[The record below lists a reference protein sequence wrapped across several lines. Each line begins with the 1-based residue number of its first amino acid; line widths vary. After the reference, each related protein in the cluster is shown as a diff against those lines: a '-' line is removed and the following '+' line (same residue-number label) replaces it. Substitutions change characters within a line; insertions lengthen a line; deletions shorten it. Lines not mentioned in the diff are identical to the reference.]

1 MSTSYQPILLGAN
14 VRRGGESTVD
24 VWDNFFNNASN
35 VFNTSTENV
44 IPYQAYLST
53 GDANSAPFE
62 RLNVNRDHPANLDM
76 TNDDPGMVTQ
86 GAMRWK
92 PTGSFSP
99 LSVSDYGASGP
110 NEADGT
116 PMFPKWNEWHNT
128 PEHEYLHGIDRY
140 FGNYKDGF
148 GGITDQKKWMYEK
161 DEDFDWFNYAYKNI
175 PAIDKDDDGY
185 DDRNGDYVFKDYLNP
200 SDPGYIYSKR
210 NNIEKA
216 GANPEQYAYD
226 LSTSLTGYGGPS
238 GEYELKEMLNH
249 WERFGGQQWSFDP
262 NLADERGYGDPNAYV
277 KNSDQEDALRAAFMN
292 NPNNDRLGDAKG
304 PMANVVAQAL
314 SDGKYQSELIGKS
327 LTLAE
332 RRELE
337 AEGKDPYEAFN
348 YWNLGEERFARL
360 AAQYMKMPYIP
371 EFEYNGQ
378 TEAGFRDA
386 MNYLLEREATKG
398 IEPFPELEGNTEEA
412 NQTVERQELPDDYMP
427 DYPIDLTPGRTRL

>member
-35 VFNTSTENV
+35 VFNTSTKNV
-44 IPYQAYLST
+44 MPYQAYLTT
-53 GDANSAPFE
+53 GDENALANESSHNITFGKNT
-62 RLNVNRDHPANLDM
+62 L
-76 TNDDPGMVTQ
+76 
-86 GAMRWK
+86 GAMRYK
-92 PTGSFSP
+92 PYGESSP
-99 LSVSDYGASGP
+99 LAISDYGVRKSK
-110 NEADGT
+110 DY
-116 PMFPKWNEWHNT
+116 NT
-128 PEHEYLHGIDRY
+128 TEHEYLHGIDRY

-148 GGITDQKKWMYEK
+148 GGITDEKKWMYEK

-249 WERFGGQQWSFDP
+249 WERFGGQQWTFDP
-262 NLADERGYGDPNAYV
+262 TLADERGRGDPSAYV
-277 KNSDQEDALRAAFMN
+277 KNSDQRDALKSAFMN
-292 NPNNDRLGDAKG
+292 NPVNDRLGEAKEG
-304 PMANVVAQAL
+304 MANVVSQAL

-360 AAQYMKMPYIP
+360 AAQYMKRQPYDEFNYDP
-371 EFEYNGQ
+371 E
-378 TEAGFRDA
+378 TEATFRDA
-386 MNYLLEREATKG
+386 MHYLLENEDPDSNPFVAEDGFQLDAGIDLAPTPEP
-398 IEPFPELEGNTEEA
+398 IEPIE
-412 NQTVERQELPDDYMP
+412 
-427 DYPIDLTPGRTRL
+427 PIEPNPIWEPNPGGGF